1 MKYSAYLPS
10 FHDADHETVKFVHD
24 HASLSPALESD
35 VLGDFA
41 FSEEKTENVKD
52 KEKQSVVKGELLSSD
67 KMVKEF
73 FFDEEKENVFEQ
85 MILIVRK
92 MSDV

>member
-1 MKYSAYLPS
+1 M
-10 FHDADHETVKFVHD
+10 
-24 HASLSPALESD
+24 
-35 VLGDFA
+35 GDFA

>member
-1 MKYSAYLPS
+1 M
-10 FHDADHETVKFVHD
+10 
-24 HASLSPALESD
+24 
-35 VLGDFA
+35 
-41 FSEEKTENVKD
+41 KD